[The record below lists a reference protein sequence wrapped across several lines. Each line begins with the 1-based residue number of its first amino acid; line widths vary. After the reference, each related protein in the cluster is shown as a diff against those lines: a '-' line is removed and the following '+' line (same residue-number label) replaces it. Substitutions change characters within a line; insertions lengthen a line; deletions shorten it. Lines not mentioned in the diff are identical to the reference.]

1 MTDIAKKRRWTLV
14 PCPDYDV
21 PAMESWLEEQAMQGL
36 FLSKEDGFFLGLAC
50 FETGSPKRVRY
61 RLDAIPKE
69 KAFSEFDENKQAA
82 IALAGEMGWEFV
94 AEWREFLIY
103 RCDDARLPELNT
115 DPAVQAL
122 SLKRVQKALADR
134 VFSTCYYLFLYPIL
148 LSVLRE
154 PEILLGVLTLGTLR
168 LLALILVTVLL
179 AWGAVRDWRRLRKL
193 RKHLQAGGRI
203 EHTNGWR
210 DEKNRCLAGKI
221 VRPILTAVWL
231 VLLVSFLAAPRLH
244 PDAPAIDV
252 SEAPLP
258 TLSDFADFPVDET
271 DDGYELTLA
280 ETHDLL
286 APEIYNL
293 YERSGGAIYVAD
305 YYELRAP
312 WLAGWLAKDL
322 LRYNKR
328 RDLKMASRHEGELTQ
343 IALPEDLDADMA
355 RCYQNSFGEY
365 RLLLQKGE
373 KLLSATFWWP
383 EREQFPAGQ
392 IARTLLD
399 SMESSDPSN

>member
-1 MTDIAKKRRWTLV
+1 MTDIAKKRRWMLV

-21 PAMESWLEEQAMQGL
+21 PAMESWLEEQAAQGL

-50 FETGSPKRVRY
+50 FEPGAARRVRY

-154 PEILLGVLTLGTLR
+154 PEILLGVLTLGTFR
-168 LLALILVTVLL
+168 LLALILITALQT
-179 AWGAVRDWRRLRKL
+179 WGAARDWRMLRRL
-193 RKHLQAGGRI
+193 RKHLQSGGRI
-203 EHTNGWR
+203 EHTNGWH

-221 VRPILTAVWL
+221 MRPILTAVWL
-231 VLLVSFLAAPRLH
+231 VLLVSFLVAPRLH
-244 PDAPAIDV
+244 PDAPAIDA

-258 TLSDFADFPVDET
+258 TLASFADFPIDET

-280 ETHDLL
+280 EAHDLL

-293 YERSGGAIYVAD
+293 YESSGDAIYDAD

-312 WLAGWLAKDL
+312 WLAEWLARDL
-322 LRYNKR
+322 LRYNER
-328 RDLKMASRHEGELTQ
+328 RDSKMASRHERELTQ
-343 IALPEDLDADMA
+343 IALPEDLDADTA
-355 RCYQNSFGEY
+355 QCYQDPFGEY
-365 RLLLQKGE
+365 RLLLQKG
-373 KLLSATFWWP
+373 KRLLSVTLWWP
-383 EREQFPAGQ
+383 KIEMFPAEQ
-392 IARTLLD
+392 IARTLL
-399 SMESSDPSN
+399 ESIS

>member
-1 MTDIAKKRRWTLV
+1 MTDIAKKRRWMLV

-21 PAMESWLEEQAMQGL
+21 PAMESWLEEQAAQGL

-50 FETGSPKRVRY
+50 FEPGAARRVRY

-69 KAFSEFDENKQAA
+69 KAFSEFDENKQEA

-94 AEWREFLIY
+94 AEWKEFLIY
-103 RCDDARLPELNT
+103 RCGDAHLPELNT

-122 SLKRVQKALADR
+122 SLKRVQNALADR

-148 LSVLRE
+148 MFVLRE
-154 PEILLGVLTLGTLR
+154 PTFLLGILTLGTLR
-168 LLALILVTVLL
+168 LLALILVTAVQT
-179 AWGAVRDWRRLRKL
+179 WGAVRDWRRLRQL
-193 RKHLQAGGRI
+193 RRHLQSGGRI

-244 PDAPAIDV
+244 PDAPAIDA
-252 SEAPLP
+252 SKAPLP
-258 TLSDFADFPVDET
+258 TLASFAAFPVDET

-293 YERSGGAIYVAD
+293 YERSGGAIYDAD

-312 WLAGWLAKDL
+312 WLAEWLARDL
-322 LRYNKR
+322 LRYNER
-328 RDLKMASRHEGELTQ
+328 RDSKMASRHERELTQ
-343 IALPEDLDADMA
+343 IALPEDLDADTA
-355 RCYQNSFGEY
+355 QCYRNPFGEY
-365 RLLLQKGE
+365 RLLLQKGK
-373 KLLSATFWWP
+373 KLFSVTLWWP
-383 EREQFPAGQ
+383 KIETFPAEQ
-392 IARTLLD
+392 IARTLL
-399 SMESSDPSN
+399 ESIS

>member
-1 MTDIAKKRRWTLV
+1 MTDIVKKRRWMLV

-21 PAMESWLEEQAMQGL
+21 PAMESWLEEQAAQGL

-50 FETGSPKRVRY
+50 FEIGSPKRVRY

-154 PEILLGVLTLGTLR
+154 PEILLGVLTLGTFR
-168 LLALILVTVLL
+168 LLALILITALQT
-179 AWGAVRDWRRLRKL
+179 WGAARDWRMLRRL
-193 RKHLQAGGRI
+193 RKHLQSGGRI
-203 EHTNGWR
+203 EHTNGWH

-231 VLLVSFLAAPRLH
+231 ALLIGIMVTLRLH
-244 PDAPAIDV
+244 PDAPAIDRG
-252 SEAPLP
+252 EAPLP
-258 TLSDFADFPVDET
+258 TLSDFADFPIDEA

-280 ETHDLL
+280 EAHDLL

-293 YERSGGAIYVAD
+293 YESSGGAIYVVD

-312 WLAGWLAKDL
+312 WLAEWLARDL
-322 LRYNKR
+322 LRYDER
-328 RDLKMASRHEGELTQ
+328 RMSRMSAKYTNTLTK
-343 IALPEDLDADMA
+343 ILLPEDLDADTA
-355 RCYQNSFGEY
+355 QCYQDPFGEY
-365 RLLLQKGE
+365 RLLLQKGK
-373 KLLSATFWWP
+373 KLLSVTLWWP
-383 EREQFPAGQ
+383 KIETFPAEQ
-392 IARTLLD
+392 IARTLLV
-399 SMESSDPSN
+399 SIS